1 MGVLA
6 FLSKNPEE
14 SEEKGHKELQLS
26 VPLQLIVENY
36 I

>member
-1 MGVLA
+1 MGVLT

-14 SEEKGHKELQLS
+14 SEEKAHKELQLP
-26 VPLQLIVENY
+26 VLLQLIVENY